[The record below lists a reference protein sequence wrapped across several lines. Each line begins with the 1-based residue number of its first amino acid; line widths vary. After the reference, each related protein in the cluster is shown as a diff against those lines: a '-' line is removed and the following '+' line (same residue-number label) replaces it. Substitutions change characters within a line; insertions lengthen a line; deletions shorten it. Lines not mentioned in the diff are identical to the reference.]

1 MVRKTE
7 KDSKKLLITNCRL
20 FDAAKDDSTT
30 SVLVED
36 GTIRRVG
43 QIAKSDVGGC
53 DILDANGRIIAPG
66 FIDVHIQ
73 GAGGADILDGT
84 PEALKTIAQTCA
96 RIGTTSFLATTVFK
110 PGRENEHLAVA
121 AEHVGSDLGGAN
133 LLGIHLEGPFI
144 SPAKKGMIAA
154 ECIAAASLSLLDKIR
169 EITGGRLK
177 MMTIAPELPGSI
189 GIIRLLADAGVI
201 ASFGHS
207 NATYEETMKG
217 FDAGISHVTHLFN
230 TMPSIHHR
238 MPGPVAAIFEAR
250 HVTAQVITDGVH
262 IHPAVVRLA
271 FKMLGPERIVP
282 ITDAMQAMGLG
293 DGKYVYNGID
303 RLDNNIGYLYD
314 NCATACKRCNFLKG
328 TLNSGDFIEAIAQIL
343 RNNQLNIEIK
353 PSKLNSYYKRAL
365 ATASSSH
372 DEQTKVGALLINPK
386 SGAVIA
392 EGYNGFVR
400 GARDQELPKTRPE
413 KYPYMVHAEMNLLCN
428 AVRHGICTDNCVIFC
443 TLSPCIS
450 CIRMLYQ
457 SGISTVYFKDMYSD
471 IERSIN
477 MGDLIL
483 TITEIDEFYKITV
496 EPNT

>member
-1 MVRKTE
+1 MAKKIDLNELKSTVAGSKCGELTIVDIYRYGKKNDIHYRCICTCGTETKTRRSEWGIVKSCGCKTRAYNDENLAAFNAVYYSYQRSAKVRKLAFELSENEFAELTQQKCIYCNNLPATVRKT
-7 KDSKKLLITNCRL
+7 TN
-20 FDAAKDDSTT
+20 
-30 SVLVED
+30 
-36 GTIRRVG
+36 
-43 QIAKSDVGGC
+43 
-53 DILDANGRIIAPG
+53 
-66 FIDVHIQ
+66 
-73 GAGGADILDGT
+73 
-84 PEALKTIAQTCA
+84 
-96 RIGTTSFLATTVFK
+96 
-110 PGRENEHLAVA
+110 
-121 AEHVGSDLGGAN
+121 
-133 LLGIHLEGPFI
+133 
-144 SPAKKGMIAA
+144 
-154 ECIAAASLSLLDKIR
+154 
-169 EITGGRLK
+169 
-177 MMTIAPELPGSI
+177 
-189 GIIRLLADAGVI
+189 
-201 ASFGHS
+201 
-207 NATYEETMKG
+207 
-217 FDAGISHVTHLFN
+217 
-230 TMPSIHHR
+230 
-238 MPGPVAAIFEAR
+238 
-250 HVTAQVITDGVH
+250 
-262 IHPAVVRLA
+262 
-271 FKMLGPERIVP
+271 
-282 ITDAMQAMGLG
+282 
-293 DGKYVYNGID
+293 GKYVYNGID

-428 AVRHGICTDNCVIFC
+428 AVRHGICTDNCVVFC